1 LFYKAK
7 HMKVILAQH
16 YGVCFGVRDAIKQA
30 EDLAR
35 RGELTI
41 LGELVHNPIAKEQL
55 GTLGAVE
62 GSLEALSATTKKV
75 MITAHGASNQAVAKW
90 QERGHEVIDGTCP
103 LVHQAHQALFD
114 LAKAGFHPTVIGKR
128 SHVEVRGLIGDLP
141 EASVIESAE
150 DIVSLPVK
158 PRFGVVSQ
166 TTQPIDQVNALV
178 AALKEERPD
187 AEVQFRDT
195 VCQPTKNRQVAL
207 RRLLDEVEAV
217 VVVGGKNSNNTLQ
230 LLRACQAAGKRCFH
244 IERAEELQA
253 SWFDGLDLVG
263 VTAGTSTLK
272 ETVASVK
279 EWLEQL

>member
-1 LFYKAK
+1 
-7 HMKVILAQH
+7 MKVILAQH

-41 LGELVHNPIAKEQL
+41 LGELVHNPIAKER
-55 GTLGAVE
+55 LGALGAIE
-62 GSLEALSATTKKV
+62 GSLDATSAKTKKV

-90 QERGHEVIDGTCP
+90 QALGHEVLDGTCP
-103 LVHQAHQALFD
+103 LVHQAHQALFE
-114 LAKAGFHPTVIGKR
+114 LARAGFHPTVIGKR
-128 SHVEVRGLIGDLP
+128 GHVEVRGLIGDLP

-150 DIVSLPVK
+150 DIASLPVK

-166 TTQPIDQVNALV
+166 TTQPIDHVNALV

-187 AEVQFRDT
+187 SVVEFRDT
-195 VCQPTKNRQVAL
+195 VCQPTKNRQIAL
-207 RRLLDEVEAV
+207 RALLDKVEAV

-230 LLRACQAAGKRCFH
+230 LLKACRAAGKRSFH

-253 SWFDGLDLVG
+253 AWFDGLDLVG
-263 VTAGTSTLK
+263 ITAGTSTLK

-279 EWLEQL
+279 QWLERL

>member
-1 LFYKAK
+1 
-7 HMKVILAQH
+7 MKVLLAQH

-41 LGELVHNPIAKEQL
+41 LGELVHNPIAKERL
-55 GTLGAVE
+55 SELGAVE
-62 GSLEALSATTKKV
+62 SALDAASATTKKV
-75 MITAHGASNQAVAKW
+75 MITAHGASNEAVAKW
-90 QERGHEVIDGTCP
+90 QQRGHEVVDGTCP
-103 LVHQAHQALFD
+103 LVHQAHEALFE
-114 LAKAGFHPTVIGKR
+114 LARAGFHPTVIGKR
-128 SHVEVRGLIGDLP
+128 GHVEVRGLIGDLP

-150 DIVSLPVK
+150 DIPSLPAK

-166 TTQPIDQVNALV
+166 TTQPIDYVRALV

-187 AEVQFRDT
+187 AVVEFRDT
-195 VCQPTKNRQVAL
+195 VCQPTKNRQNAL
-207 RRLLDEVEAV
+207 RTLLDQVEAV

-230 LLRACQAAGKRCFH
+230 LLKACQTAGKRCFH

-253 SWFDGLDLVG
+253 GWFAGLDLIG

-272 ETVASVK
+272 ETVAAVK
-279 EWLEQL
+279 ERLERL

>member
-1 LFYKAK
+1 
-7 HMKVILAQH
+7 MKVILAQH

-55 GTLGAVE
+55 ATLGAVE

-178 AALKEERPD
+178 AALKEGRPD
-187 AEVQFRDT
+187 AEVEFRDT

-230 LLRACQAAGKRCFH
+230 LLRVCQAAGKCCFH

-253 SWFDGLDLVG
+253 SWFDGFDLVG

>member
-1 LFYKAK
+1 
-7 HMKVILAQH
+7 MKVILAQH

-35 RGELTI
+35 RDELTI
-41 LGELVHNPIAKEQL
+41 LGELVHNPIAKERL
-55 GTLGAVE
+55 GALGAVE
-62 GSLEALSATTKKV
+62 GSLDAPSATTKKV

-103 LVHQAHQALFD
+103 LVHQAHQTLFE

-128 SHVEVRGLIGDLP
+128 GHVEVRGLIGDLP

-150 DIVSLPVK
+150 DIAALPVK

-166 TTQPIDQVNALV
+166 TTQPIDHVNALV
-178 AALKEERPD
+178 TELKEKRPE
-187 AEVQFRDT
+187 AVVEFRDT
-195 VCQPTKNRQVAL
+195 VCQPTKNRQTAL
-207 RRLLDEVEAV
+207 RTLLDQVEAV
-217 VVVGGKNSNNTLQ
+217 VVVGGRNSNNTLQ
-230 LLRACQAAGKRCFH
+230 LLKACQAAGKRSFH
-244 IERAEELQA
+244 IERTAELNA
-253 SWFDGLDLVG
+253 SWFDGVDRVG

-279 EWLEQL
+279 EWLERL